1 MNTDDAALCLEAL
14 GNATRLAIFRLLV
27 RAGEP
32 GLPVGAIQQAL
43 GLAASTLSHHLKT
56 LLLVGLV
63 KRRRDGTVLFCR
75 ADFDLMEGLVGFLV
89 AECCVGDTNRAAP
102 GAPGAGA

>member
-1 MNTDDAALCLEAL
+1 MNTDDAARCLEAL

-43 GLAASTLSHHLKT
+43 GLAASTLSHHLKA

-63 KRRRDGTVLFCR
+63 KRRRDGTVLTCR

-89 AECCVGDTNRAAP
+89 AECCMGDTSRT
-102 GAPGAGA
+102 APGAGA